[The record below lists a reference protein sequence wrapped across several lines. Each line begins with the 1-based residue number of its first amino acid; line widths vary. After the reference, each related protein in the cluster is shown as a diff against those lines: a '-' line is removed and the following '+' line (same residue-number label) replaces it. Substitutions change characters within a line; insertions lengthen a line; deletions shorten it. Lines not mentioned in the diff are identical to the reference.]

1 MAEDAVVWTEGN
13 RKLYERKGLR
23 YPSDMTDAEWALIEP
38 LIPPEKRPG
47 RHREVNIREVVNGI
61 FYLLS
66 TGCQWRALPKDLP
79 PRSTVHDYF
88 KLWEW
93 DGTLERLHFT
103 LFVQVREL
111 AGKEARPTAAI
122 IDSQS
127 VKSAERGG
135 ADIDPIGYDAGKK
148 VKGIKRHILV
158 DTLGMMLMG
167 QIQSASV
174 QDRDGAL
181 PVLAEAR
188 RLFPF
193 IQKIFADGGYQ
204 GEATATAVALIG
216 HWELEIVKRSDIAK
230 GFIVLPKRWIVERTF
245 GWLGRCR
252 RLSKHFENLTRS
264 ALAFLRLAMIRLM
277 MRRIARLQLQQ

>member
-1 MAEDAVVWTEGN
+1 MWTEEN
-13 RKLYERKGLR
+13 RKHYERTGLR
-23 YPSDMTDAEWALIEP
+23 YPSDMTDAEWSLIEP
-38 LIPPEKRPG
+38 LIPPAKRPG

-66 TGCQWRALPKDLP
+66 TGCQWRALPKDFP
-79 PRSTVHDYF
+79 PRSTIHDYF

-93 DGTLERLHFT
+93 DGTLERIHFT

-111 AGKEARPTAAI
+111 AGKEASPTAAI

-135 ADIDPIGYDAGKK
+135 AEIDPIGYDAGKK
-148 VKGIKRHILV
+148 VKGIKRHIVV
-158 DTLGMMLMG
+158 DTLGMILIG
-167 QIQSASV
+167 QIQPASV

-188 RLFPF
+188 RLFTF
-193 IQKIFADGGYQ
+193 IKKIFADGGYQ

-216 HWELEIVKRSDIAK
+216 HWELEIVKRSDTAK
-230 GFIVLPKRWIVERTF
+230 GFVVLPKRWIVERTF
-245 GWLGRCR
+245 AWLGRC
-252 RLSKHFENLTRS
+252 LSKHVENLTRA

>member
-1 MAEDAVVWTEGN
+1 VWTEEN
-13 RKLYERKGLR
+13 RKHYERTGLR
-23 YPSDMTDAEWALIEP
+23 YPSDMTDSEWSLIEP

-66 TGCQWRALPKDLP
+66 TGCQWRALPKDFP
-79 PRSTVHDYF
+79 PRSTVHEYF

-93 DGTLERLHFT
+93 DGTLERIHFT

-111 AGKEARPTAAI
+111 AGKEASPTAAI

-135 ADIDPIGYDAGKK
+135 AEIDPIGYDAGKK
-148 VKGIKRHILV
+148 VKGIKRHIVV
-158 DTLGMMLMG
+158 DTLGMILIG
-167 QIQSASV
+167 QIQPASV

-188 RLFPF
+188 RLFTF
-193 IQKIFADGGYQ
+193 IKKIFADGGYQ

-216 HWELEIVKRSDIAK
+216 HWELEIVKRSDTAK
-230 GFIVLPKRWIVERTF
+230 GFVVLPKRWIVERTF
-245 GWLGRCR
+245 AWLGRCR
-252 RLSKHFENLTRS
+252 RLSKHVENLTRS

>member
-1 MAEDAVVWTEGN
+1 MWTEEN
-13 RKLYERKGLR
+13 RKHYERTGLR
-23 YPSDMTDAEWALIEP
+23 YPSDMTDAEWSLIEP

-66 TGCQWRALPKDLP
+66 TGCQWRALPKDFP
-79 PRSTVHDYF
+79 PRSTIHDYF

-93 DGTLERLHFT
+93 DGTLEQIHFT

-111 AGKEARPTAAI
+111 AGKEASPTAAI

-135 ADIDPIGYDAGKK
+135 AEIDPIGYDAGKK
-148 VKGIKRHILV
+148 VKGIKRHIVV
-158 DTLGMMLMG
+158 DTLGMILIG
-167 QIQSASV
+167 QIQPASV

-188 RLFPF
+188 RLFTF
-193 IQKIFADGGYQ
+193 IKKIFADGGYQ

-216 HWELEIVKRSDIAK
+216 HWELEIVKRSDTAK
-230 GFIVLPKRWIVERTF
+230 GFVVLPKRWIVERTF

-252 RLSKHFENLTRS
+252 RLSKHFENLTSS